1 MIVCETPT
9 PNIEMCHRQMAA
21 HAEAEQTKQ
30 KKSIDHQLVSCFYY
44 AENIRHMFTTCCSSG
59 TGTAHWMEKQKIMIQ
74 FDKGGKAQ
82 QPRQF

>member
-30 KKSIDHQLVSCFYY
+30 KKSIDHQLVSSFYY
-44 AENIRHMFTTCCSSG
+44 AENICSPPVVVLAQELP
-59 TGTAHWMEKQKIMIQ
+59 TGWKNK
-74 FDKGGKAQ
+74 K
-82 QPRQF
+82 